1 MSEVNG
7 MDERLKEILSA
18 MMDDEAD
25 ELSVRRLLAHSD
37 PEALRSHWHRWQTI
51 RGLMHDEVPHVMP
64 GDMAQKVRARIQ
76 GQPDASRDVATES
89 ALSERWRRP
98 LRWRGSAVATVALAL
113 LLGFGAGV
121 GWQVSPVAEQGA
133 ELAIQAAPEQ
143 LVADVPEIPLQ
154 GLDDQQWEHLSRYLL
169 EHAQHNSVAAGRG
182 SVGYARVVSV
192 SSAGR

>member
-7 MDERLKEILSA
+7 MDERLKETLSA

-37 PEALRSHWHRWQTI
+37 PEALRSHWHRWQQI
-51 RGLMHDEVPHVMP
+51 RGLMHDEVPHVLP
-64 GDMAQKVRARIQ
+64 GDMAQKVRASIQ
-76 GQPDASRDVATES
+76 RAPGAGAEVVSEP
-89 ALSERWRRP
+89 ALPERSWRQ

-121 GWQVSPVAEQGA
+121 GWQVSPVVEQGG
-133 ELAIQAAPEQ
+133 ELAVQAAAAP